1 MTDESKAKLLQAYKF
16 AVEADQDG
24 IADLLEG
31 VILDVMGERTSSIV
45 IGERNTLEPPWNV
58 TCGPGIVPLGG
69 EKLDV
74 VTIGATDDT
83 RPSWQT
89 NRPIT
94 VNTADAVRD
103 WDDDE

>member
-24 IADLLEG
+24 IADLLED

-58 TCGPGIVPLGG
+58 TSTTCTGIDHTTR
-69 EKLDV
+69 E
-74 VTIGATDDT
+74 VT
-83 RPSWQT
+83 S
-89 NRPIT
+89 
-94 VNTADAVRD
+94 
-103 WDDDE
+103 